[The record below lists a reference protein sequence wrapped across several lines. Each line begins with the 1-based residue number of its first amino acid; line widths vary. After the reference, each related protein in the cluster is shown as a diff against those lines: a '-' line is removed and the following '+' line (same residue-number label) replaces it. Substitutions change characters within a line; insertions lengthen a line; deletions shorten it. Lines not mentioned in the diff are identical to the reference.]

1 MRPYLFLPFVREALE
16 KAFEDDAFIDVYA
29 TNTYLVARAGGL
41 RLKVLVR
48 KAPGGTFSGHQLVHL
63 LSRGYGVFVVH
74 PDRLE
79 GLLVLYTTPLP
90 FSRTPDVLTWETLK
104 LAAVSKV
111 HLPFYALEGLEGG
124 EGL

>member
-1 MRPYLFLPFVREALE
+1 MRPFLFLPFVREALE
-16 KAFEDDAFIDVYA
+16 KAFEEDAFITVYS
-29 TNTYLVARAGGL
+29 TNSYLVARAGGH
-41 RLKVLVR
+41 RLKIVV
-48 KAPGGTFSGHQLVHL
+48 KAAPEGKLSGHLLLHL